1 MLTPRQQLILSVIVE
16 DYVQS
21 AEPVG
26 SRTLSKHERF
36 HLSSATIRNEMA
48 DLEELG
54 FLDQPHASAGRI
66 PSQKGYRYYVDH
78 LTSEGR
84 LDGETVLALQDLF
97 RQRMD
102 EWERV
107 AHQTS
112 VVLSQLTQYTTIV
125 LGPHIHQERIK
136 QIQLIPLGGAKAVAI
151 LVTDAGQVTSRQ
163 VQLSDD
169 IPAEH
174 VAGMVHLLN
183 QRLTGTPL
191 FRLGSRMYKEL
202 ASEIGSVL
210 EHYEDA
216 LLVLDELAK
225 AASASQRV
233 FVGGT
238 TNILSQPEFR
248 DVDKVK
254 PLLEMLEQPDWVAA
268 VLSLQPKAG
277 VKVRIGLENGLPTL
291 QSCTVISATYR
302 VAGVPVGSVGI
313 IGPTRMHYERVIR
326 ILDYTSQVLSRAMTE
341 RLSGKK

>member
-1 MLTPRQQLILSVIVE
+1 MLTPRQQLILSVIVD

-26 SRTLSKHERF
+26 SRTLSKHEHF
-36 HLSSATIRNEMA
+36 HLSAATIRNEMA
-48 DLEELG
+48 DLEQLG
-54 FLDQPHASAGRI
+54 YLDQPHASAGRI

-78 LTSEGR
+78 LSSEGR
-84 LDGETVLALQDLF
+84 LDGETVRALQELF

-107 AHQTS
+107 AQQTS
-112 VVLSQLTQYTTIV
+112 TVLSQLTQYTTIV

-151 LVTDAGQVTSRQ
+151 LVTDAGQVASRQ

-169 IPAEH
+169 IPAEQ
-174 VAGMVHLLN
+174 VAVMVHLLN

-191 FRLGSRMYKEL
+191 FRFGSLMYKEL
-202 ASEIGSVL
+202 ASEIGNVL

-225 AASASQRV
+225 VVNENQRV

-254 PLLEMLEQPDWVAA
+254 PLLEMLEQPDWVPA
-268 VLSLQPKAG
+268 VMSLQPKAG
-277 VKVRIGLENGLPTL
+277 VEVRIGMENGLPTL
-291 QSCTVISATYR
+291 QSCTVISATYT
-302 VAGVPVGSVGI
+302 VAGVPVGSVGV
-313 IGPTRMHYERVIR
+313 IGPTRMHYDRVIR
-326 ILDYTSQVLSRAMTE
+326 ILDYASQVLSHAMTA
-341 RLSGKK
+341 RLAGK